1 MKSLKSKDNSA
12 FLCSSLAI
20 TLLFII
26 SACSPGTPDVEIPE
40 DIAAMENVA
49 IYPGDAEPKYDISFS
64 KGAVFGDTDEIFISS
79 ISGIAVDE
87 SGNLFLADN
96 SEAVVHAYDAEG
108 NYRFKIGRR
117 GEGPGEFNSTY
128 QPTLHNGNLYVLDI
142 QQQRVSVFNPSD
154 GSFIQNIRMGGGG
167 QDFSGFPLGFYPL
180 SGDRFLV
187 YYNSVERDGERFQR
201 KFFPRILDSEGE
213 VLQSDIV
220 DFKPGE
226 MFMLQSENRFQIMS
240 LPYMGESRYSLTQ
253 DEEIIWGFTDRVFLQ
268 VVSTDGE
275 YKRAIYHSRQ
285 NPPLDRTAF
294 LENYED
300 EAIRNSIR
308 ELGIPDVRQAFQTF
322 IVDSEDRIWIALT
335 TEDTDENEWWVLD
348 KEGEKLAAFMRPASD
363 RLLTAKNGNAYFFEE
378 SEVGL
383 QEVVSYRIEF
393 EES

>member
-1 MKSLKSKDNSA
+1 MPRILPLLLFVLILFA
-12 FLCSSLAI
+12 AACSSD
-20 TLLFII
+20 
-26 SACSPGTPDVEIPE
+26 PDIEIPE
-40 DIAAMENVA
+40 DIAEMENVA
-49 IYPGDAEPKYDISFS
+49 IYPGDAEPKYDITFS
-64 KGAVFGDTDEIFISS
+64 KEAVFGDTDEIFISS

-96 SEAVVHAYDAEG
+96 SEAIVHAYDPEG
-108 NYRFKIGRR
+108 NYRFNIGRR

-128 QPTLHNGNLYVLDI
+128 QPILHNANLYVLDI
-142 QQQRVSVFNPSD
+142 QQQRASVFNPSD
-154 GSFIQNIRMGGGG
+154 GSFIQNIRMAGGG
-167 QDFSGFPLGFYPL
+167 QNFSGFPLGFYPL

-187 YYNSVERDGERFQR
+187 YYNSMENDGDRYHR

-213 VLQSDIV
+213 ILQSDIV

-226 MFMLQSENRFQIMS
+226 MFMLQSENSIQITS

-268 VVSTDGE
+268 ILSTDGE
-275 YKRAIYHSRQ
+275 YKRSIYHSRQ

-308 ELGIPDVRQAFQTF
+308 GLGIPDVRQAFLSF
-322 IVDSEDRIWIALT
+322 IIDSEDRIWIALT
-335 TEDTDENEWWVLD
+335 TEDMQENEWWVLD
-348 KEGEKLAAFMRPASD
+348 KEGEKLAAFMRPASV
-363 RLLTAKNGNAYFFEE
+363 RLLAAKNGKAYFFEE
-378 SEVGL
+378 NEVGL